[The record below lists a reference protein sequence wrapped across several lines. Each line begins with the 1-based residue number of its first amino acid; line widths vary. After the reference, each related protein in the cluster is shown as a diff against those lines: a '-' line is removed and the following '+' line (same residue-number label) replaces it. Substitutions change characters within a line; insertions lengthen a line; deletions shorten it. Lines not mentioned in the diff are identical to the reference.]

1 MAISH
6 DVYLLVLA
14 GAGALI
20 LLTAWLPLLLRKA
33 PLSLPILCVGAGAI
47 LFALPP
53 LRPFAVHP
61 LQYPILV
68 ERISELVV
76 IISLMGAGLKID
88 RIIGLRRWVL
98 TWRLLGIAMPATMAI
113 VAVMAWGLMGLGLAS
128 ALLIAAVLAPT
139 DPVLASD
146 VQVNGPGDGNEDE
159 ARFALT
165 SEAGLND
172 GLAFPFVHLA
182 IALSAASFGTSD
194 LTQWVARDL
203 LWKMV
208 LGAGAGYAIGR
219 GLGYLTF
226 HLPMRASLSGTGDGF
241 VAVAVTFLAYGVVE
255 TLGGYGFLAVF
266 VSALA
271 IRNASR
277 DHDYH
282 HRLHDFAEAA
292 ERLLMMALLILFGGV
307 ATFGGLLDPLD
318 WTMLLFIAG
327 VLLVARPAAGL
338 LSMVGSN
345 LPWREQI
352 VIAFFGIRGM
362 GSIYY
367 LGFALN
373 HAAFPDP
380 ERLWGITGGVV
391 LASILLHGITVTP
404 ALSLLDRWIRRH
416 DGRSGDTL
424 LPHRGPPIQADRPD
438 AMHSEPR
445 ETDGAHLVALRGTKT
460 GGLIASS

>member
-1 MAISH
+1 MTVAISH
-6 DVYLLVLA
+6 NVYVLVLA

-20 LLTAWLPLLLRKA
+20 LLTAWLPMLLRKA
-33 PLSLPILCVGAGAI
+33 PLSLPILCVAAGAA
-47 LFALPP
+47 LFALPL

-61 LQYPILV
+61 LEYSVLV
-68 ERISELVV
+68 ERVSELVV
-76 IISLMGAGLKID
+76 IVSLMGAGLKID
-88 RIIGLRRWVL
+88 RIIGLRNWVL
-98 TWRLLGIAMPATMAI
+98 TWRLLGIAMPVTMLI
-113 VAVMAWGLMGLGLAS
+113 VAGLAWGLMGFGLAT
-128 ALLIAAVLAPT
+128 ALLIAAILAPT

-146 VQVNGPGDGNEDE
+146 VQVNGPGEGNEDE

-194 LTQWVARDL
+194 LLQWVVRDL
-203 LWKMV
+203 VWKTV

-226 HLPMRASLSGTGDGF
+226 HLPMRASLSRTGDGF
-241 VAVAVTFLAYGVVE
+241 VALAVTFLAYGLVE

-277 DHDYH
+277 DHHYH
-282 HRLHDFAEAA
+282 HRLHDFAESA

-307 ATFGGLLDPLD
+307 AAFGGLLASLD
-318 WTMLLFIAG
+318 WMMLLFIAG

-338 LSMVGSN
+338 LSMAGSN
-345 LPWREQI
+345 VPWREQI
-352 VIAFFGIRGM
+352 VIAFFGIRGI

-373 HAAFPDP
+373 HAEFANP
-380 ERLWGITGGVV
+380 ERLWGIAGGVV
-391 LASILLHGITVTP
+391 LASILLHGMTVTP
-404 ALSLLDRWIRRH
+404 ALSVLDRWKGGKGGPRRDALPSHHATPIRA
-416 DGRSGDTL
+416 DG
-424 LPHRGPPIQADRPD
+424 PD
-438 AMHSEPR
+438 AMHR
-445 ETDGAHLVALRGTKT
+445 KV
-460 GGLIASS
+460 